1 MKVAVTHDLFQKNFF
16 LPLVYCRVTKHRRE
30 VIEPELLQEGSE
42 SETEARGRREEE
54 DSDAENEDLDEEV
67 CDIKE

>member
-1 MKVAVTHDLFQKNFF
+1 MKNMLCFF
-16 LPLVYCRVTKHRRE
+16 FFYRVTRHRRE
-30 VIEPELLQEGSE
+30 VIEPELIQEGSD

-67 CDIKE
+67 KYQKHF

>member
-1 MKVAVTHDLFQKNFF
+1 MFF
-16 LPLVYCRVTKHRRE
+16 FYRVTRHRRE
-30 VIEPELLQEGSE
+30 VIEPELIQEGSD

-67 CDIKE
+67 KYQKYF